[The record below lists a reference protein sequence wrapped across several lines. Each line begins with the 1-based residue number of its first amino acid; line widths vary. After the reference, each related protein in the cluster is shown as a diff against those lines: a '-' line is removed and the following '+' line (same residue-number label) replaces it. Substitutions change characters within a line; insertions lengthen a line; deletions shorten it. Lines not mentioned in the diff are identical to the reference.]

1 MQFAINRPVGAG
13 LVALACA
20 TLSGGAQ
27 AQAYV
32 LADAGWSQLDVD
44 CGGADHCDKSG
55 FGHKVLGGYTFG
67 SGLSAELGFIS
78 FGRADAR
85 IPTDHAVVKTFGY
98 TLAGAWTTPLAS
110 DWDLTLR
117 LGLASLKTKMTD
129 WVLGSQHDTVTKPY
143 FGAQVGYR
151 INPQVKL
158 VGGVD
163 FSQAELHGDKADARN
178 VALGAQFD
186 F

>member
-1 MQFAINRPVGAG
+1 MRISFNKHVLAG
-13 LVALACA
+13 LVAVAGA
-20 TLSGGAQ
+20 GLSCGAQ

-44 CGGADHCDKSG
+44 CSGASQCDKTS

-67 SGLSAELGFIS
+67 SGLSVELGFIS
-78 FGRADAR
+78 FGHADAR
-85 IPTDHAVVKTFGY
+85 TPTDHAVVKTFGY

-129 WVLGSQHDTVTKPY
+129 WVVGSQHDTATKPY

-151 INPQVKL
+151 VNPQLKL

-163 FSQAELHGDKADARN
+163 FSQAELQGEKADARN
-178 VALGAQFD
+178 VALGAQFN